1 MPGAVADTTQRWTGV
16 VRKDLFGLVDCAVL
30 QPGERLLFIQNC
42 SEGSLSAH
50 RKKAYDSNLLGLIHR
65 SGVAFELWEW
75 RKRKGPDTRKKVWR
89 LRKQKLLPRG
99 EFSDP
104 TEWSAPLFTED

>member
-1 MPGAVADTTQRWTGV
+1 MPGAVGDTVQRWSGV
-16 VRKDLFGLVDCAVL
+16 VRKDLFGLVDCVVL

-50 RKKAYDSNLLGLIHR
+50 RKKAYDSNLLGLIHK

-75 RKRKGPDTRKKVWR
+75 KKKAFVSRKKYWR
-89 LRKQKLLPRG
+89 LRKQALLANNT
-99 EFSDP
+99 FSQPSD
-104 TEWSAPLFTED
+104 WSAPLFTED